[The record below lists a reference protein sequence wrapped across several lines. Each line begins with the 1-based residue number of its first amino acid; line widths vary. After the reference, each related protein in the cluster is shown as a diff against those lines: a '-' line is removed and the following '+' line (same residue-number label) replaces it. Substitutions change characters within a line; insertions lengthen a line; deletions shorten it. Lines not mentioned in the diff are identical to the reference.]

1 MWAFMRGGGSA
12 KDADAQHAYVECMRQ
27 PDIGMMELITPK
39 VPENRTLNAI
49 ESTGYLVWL

>member
-1 MWAFMRGGGSA
+1 MWAFMRGEGSA

-39 VPENRTLNAI
+39 VKT
-49 ESTGYLVWL
+49 